1 MIALLLYS
9 TTMSAHD
16 FEVDGIYY
24 NITSSEDLTVEVTY
38 KGSTINSGVYHG
50 YVVIPEN
57 IVYNG
62 SNYEVTGIG
71 AHAFDYCISLINVII
86 PSSVT
91 SIGNY
96 AFYGC
101 GVNFT
106 KITIPNSVTSIGD
119 YAFYGCDFTEVIIPN
134 SVTSI
139 GGYAFAEC
147 FELTSITIPNSV
159 TSIESYAF
167 WNCIHLTSVHITDLE
182 AWCKIIFNEPH
193 SNPLGHAHHLYL
205 KGEEIKSLVIPESVT
220 NIGDNTFSG
229 CYGFTDITIPNS
241 VTSIGN
247 HAFSS
252 CKGLTDITIPN
263 SVTSIEYGAFWGCN

>member
-1 MIALLLYS
+1 MKTLRTLLMAIAMLLCS
-9 TTMSAHD
+9 TTVSAHD

-24 NITSSEDLTVEVTY
+24 NITSDTEMTVEVTY
-38 KGSTINSGVYHG
+38 KENTFNSAAYNG

-57 IVYNG
+57 VVYNG

-71 AHAFDYCISLINVII
+71 AHAFYYCIGLINVTI

-119 YAFYGCDFTEVIIPN
+119 YAFYSCDFTEVIIPN

-167 WNCIHLTSVHITDLE
+167 N
-182 AWCKIIFNEPH
+182 
-193 SNPLGHAHHLYL
+193 
-205 KGEEIKSLVIPESVT
+205 
-220 NIGDNTFSG
+220 
-229 CYGFTDITIPNS
+229 
-241 VTSIGN
+241 
-247 HAFSS
+247 
-252 CKGLTDITIPN
+252 
-263 SVTSIEYGAFWGCN
+263 GCN